1 MWGRTRTR
9 TVRAGQRAWQ
19 RWARKARSAKP
30 SEMPPSSIRVRAPVA
45 IALPRLRYSELA
57 ISCLCCGVATAAI
70 SPDSAGLG
78 SRKLSSS
85 PGAWAVACRG
95 RCKVVSPRLR
105 ASPGRGEGRPPG
117 LRGAVVCVC
126 AHAWPAPQPP
136 TWESLETAKCA
147 NASPPAGDAGDP
159 SRSSTD
165 DSSRKEYSSDT
176 SGALS
181 MVLAP
186 AVPGAR
192 GPLLT
197 RAPLRAL
204 SLRWWRR
211 GVCPGGASSKFDEKF
226 QPFFFLGTSLRQ
238 YVRETRRFIGK
249 GGNSHSTFV
258 LHIPGMVVSQ
268 QRGVAR
274 YIGFRGC
281 SLGHE
286 QHRYLY
292 IGTLWRCVA
301 LELTDPVITVF
312 GPDDG

>member
-1 MWGRTRTR
+1 VAAVGAKGAKRKTFRDAAVFDPGAGARRHRTAPTAIQRTRNFLFVLR
-9 TVRAGQRAWQ
+9 GRHGSHFPRFCWPGQQKALVVAGRVGRGLPGTVQSCQ
-19 RWARKARSAKP
+19 SPSARKPGPRRGPPARPARS
-30 SEMPPSSIRVRAPVA
+30 
-45 IALPRLRYSELA
+45 
-57 ISCLCCGVATAAI
+57 G
-70 SPDSAGLG
+70 
-78 SRKLSSS
+78 
-85 PGAWAVACRG
+85 
-95 RCKVVSPRLR
+95 
-105 ASPGRGEGRPPG
+105 
-117 LRGAVVCVC
+117 VCVC

-226 QPFFFLGTSLRQ
+226 QPFFFLGLLFANTSVKRDGSL
-238 YVRETRRFIGK
+238 GK
-249 GGNSHSTFV
+249 GGTHTPLLCYTYLVWSCHSKEALPDISDLGVV
-258 LHIPGMVVSQ
+258 LWAMNNIDI
-268 QRGVAR
+268 
-274 YIGFRGC
+274 YISAPYGD
-281 SLGHE
+281 
-286 QHRYLY
+286 
-292 IGTLWRCVA
+292 V
-301 LELTDPVITVF
+301 
-312 GPDDG
+312 

>member
-1 MWGRTRTR
+1 MAAVGAKGAKRKTFRDAAVFDPGAGARRHRTAPTAIQRTRNFLFVLR
-9 TVRAGQRAWQ
+9 GRHGSHFPRFRWPGQQKALVVAGRVGRGLPGTVQSCQ
-19 RWARKARSAKP
+19 SPSARKPGPRRGPPARPARS
-30 SEMPPSSIRVRAPVA
+30 
-45 IALPRLRYSELA
+45 
-57 ISCLCCGVATAAI
+57 G
-70 SPDSAGLG
+70 
-78 SRKLSSS
+78 
-85 PGAWAVACRG
+85 
-95 RCKVVSPRLR
+95 
-105 ASPGRGEGRPPG
+105 
-117 LRGAVVCVC
+117 VCVC